1 MILTCLLYASSAISP
16 IFQPPVL
23 NPRDDM
29 KITDEAFYDLLERVQ
44 LLEKRLEDSP
54 VHKLPNRE
62 GESSAL

>member
-1 MILTCLLYASSAISP
+1 LYS

-62 GESSAL
+62 GKSFTQQGMYVPSEPEH